1 MYGQILASL
10 VGKLIDAYYDAK
22 RAKAERAE
30 MEENKYIWHMDW
42 GLGVIYALA
51 HVNGAE
57 DMIQLKKGDR
67 FTMSG
72 HYRRRGLIAWLFR
85 RPRPLQVFE
94 LTREYGTRKGS
105 IMTYKRVK

>member
-1 MYGQILASL
+1 VEDGETSY
-10 VGKLIDAYYDAK
+10 
-22 RAKAERAE
+22 
-30 MEENKYIWHMDW
+30 NWHMDW

-51 HVNGAE
+51 HVNGVE
-57 DMIQLKKGDR
+57 DMAKLEKGQR

-94 LTREYGTRKGS
+94 LTNDYSNGKAS
-105 IMTYKRVK
+105 MFTYKRVK